1 MPSLTI
7 EQYKKNLLGT
17 GLIAPLRRSGGKDFI
32 SGSGEALLRS
42 CIKQILG
49 TRPGE
54 LPWRPTFGIDLESY
68 RHSNLPEAM
77 KQLLSD
83 QIKHVLLDNESRLS
97 DVNVQIQQEDS
108 TVYVRVMWTV
118 STSTAGGG
126 NVLIGPVVQEVEL

>member
-1 MPSLTI
+1 MSSMTI

-42 CIKQILG
+42 CIQQILG

-54 LPWRPTFGIDLESY
+54 LPWRPTFGVDLESY

-77 KQLLSD
+77 KQLLAD
-83 QIKHVLLDNESRLS
+83 QIKQVLLDNESRLS

-108 TVYVRVMWTV
+108 TVYVRVMWSV
-118 STSTAGGG
+118 SIATSASG
-126 NVLIGPVVQEVEL
+126 NVLIGPVTQQVEL